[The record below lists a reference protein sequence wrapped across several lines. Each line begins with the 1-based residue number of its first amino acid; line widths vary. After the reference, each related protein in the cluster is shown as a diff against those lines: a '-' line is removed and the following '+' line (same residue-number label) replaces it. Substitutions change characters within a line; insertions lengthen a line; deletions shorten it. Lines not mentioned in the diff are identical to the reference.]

1 MSNELQTTI
10 KEKYELAFL
19 PTHMTHVNNLSSI
32 FASNGLH
39 SINQLKI
46 HQTPFN
52 DISNQ
57 SVQTRRANVTVTPTG
72 KPLHDYVPL
81 YFGRKTPM
89 ASALRALNNSL
100 IFLAFDFYILE
111 SRPCVITDG
120 NAADANTTFREF
132 NSVDDLQILDPKSI
146 NTHLY
151 AHNEEIKRRK
161 QAELLVLDFLP
172 IEHLKY
178 IICPSD
184 MVKVSVD
191 NMSQVAGQK
200 IKTYVGRNSYY
211 YL

>member
-1 MSNELQTTI
+1 MSIELETTI

-19 PTHMTHVNNLSSI
+19 PTHMSHVSNLSSI
-32 FASNGLH
+32 FTSNGLH
-39 SINQLKI
+39 SINQLKNLKLA
-46 HQTPFN
+46 FN

-57 SVQTRRANVTVTPTG
+57 SVQTKRASKTVTSTG

-89 ASALRALNNSL
+89 ASALRKLNDSL
-100 IFLAFDFYILE
+100 IFLAFGFDILE
-111 SRPCVITDG
+111 NCPCVIADG
-120 NAADANTTFREF
+120 NAADVNTNFCEF

-151 AHNEEIKRRK
+151 AHSDEIKRRK

-178 IICPSD
+178 IICPSVV
-184 MVKVSVD
+184 VKRTVES
-191 NMSQVAGQK
+191 MAQVAGLG